1 MRKLFRIS
9 TLAALALG
17 ATALT
22 AQAQRAK
29 QVGIVA
35 GVDFAT
41 LNGADVSDGST
52 TRTGFQGG
60 LFVAI
65 PLGDGGWAIEPE
77 LLYSMQGAK
86 YDNSAYTGTLAADY
100 IKIPILVT
108 WSANPGGKGVYIL
121 GGPTIGFNVSCNDSG
136 TSAGGGSYDGT
147 CEDED
152 FIKAKTTFSGDLGLG
167 YTTGR
172 FGLEARYSFDWGN
185 AFEVA
190 GTGTSADGTS
200 LDIKN
205 SVFSILVRLTK

>member
-1 MRKLFRIS
+1 MRKILRVS
-9 TLAALALG
+9 ALTMLALAAASH
-17 ATALT
+17 TAA
-22 AQAQRAK
+22 AQEK
-29 QVGIVA
+29 EVGIVA

-41 LNGADVSDGST
+41 LNGGDISDGTT

-86 YDNSAYTGTLAADY
+86 YDTSAFTGTIAADY
-100 IKIPILVT
+100 IKIPILVR
-108 WSANPGGKGVYIL
+108 WSANPGAKGVYIL

-136 TSAGGGSYDGT
+136 TTAGGSSYDGT

-152 FIKAKTTFSGDLGLG
+152 GIKALTTFSGDIGLG
-167 YTTGR
+167 FTTGR
-172 FGLEARYSFDWGN
+172 FGLEGRYSFDWGN
-185 AFEVA
+185 AFEETV
-190 GTGTSADGTS
+190 TGTS
-200 LDIKN
+200 LDVKN